1 MLTQWCLGVGW
12 PFDLPSCLLC
22 PCQTWAVILQCFSW
36 DKECCWIHWCMSSP
50 CITRYPAKIL
60 LCSLWVFQELQN
72 LHTYKPVF
80 FSYPNS
86 GSVVCWEKSCNDS
99 HLYVSTV
106 PWYGCL
112 LSAFLLVARET
123 SLHTETI
130 TFFLGRS
137 ILFALLTYSC
147 FLTCLTYTLCS
158 PLVSLGC
165 FSFGDVDG
173 KKFFTWSSATIPF
186 LSFFY
191 SQVS

>member
-80 FSYPNS
+80 FFLSKFRFS
-86 GSVVCWEKSCNDS
+86 GLLRKILQWLPSVCIHCSLVWLSPVCLSTGCQGNLSS
-99 HLYVSTV
+99 HRDYNLFPGQIHSLC
-106 PWYGCL
+106 PL
-112 LSAFLLVARET
+112 NIFLLPHLSDLHLVQ
-123 SLHTETI
+123 SLSLPWLLLLWWCWWKKILHLI
-130 TFFLGRS
+130 LGYHPISFL
-137 ILFALLTYSC
+137 LL
-147 FLTCLTYTLCS
+147 
-158 PLVSLGC
+158 
-165 FSFGDVDG
+165 
-173 KKFFTWSSATIPF
+173 
-186 LSFFY
+186 
-191 SQVS
+191 